1 MPKQNLTQYAV
12 LGLLNLEPRTGYD
25 IKQFVDST
33 MGHFWN
39 ESYRWVYTTLE
50 QLEADGMAT
59 ARAEDR
65 GERERVVYRITRK
78 GQKALQGWL
87 AEPPAL
93 PKVRDELLLK
103 LLLGQMVPARVSA
116 QHIADH
122 HEQMLRRHQALA
134 ELERALADT
143 DLGALKREQVALT
156 LDLSRRV
163 TAAHLKWCED
173 ALKQVKAP
181 PRRPRK
187 KTPAKRSRT
196 K

>member
-25 IKQFVDST
+25 IKQFVGTT
-33 MGHFWN
+33 MSHFWN

-65 GERERVVYRITRK
+65 GERERVVYRITKK

-87 AEPPAL
+87 AEPPAPL
-93 PKVRDELLLK
+93 KVRDELLLK
-103 LLLGQMVPARVSA
+103 LMLGQMAPARA
-116 QHIADH
+116 GAKHIVRH
-122 HEQMLRRHQALA
+122 QEQMLQRHQELA
-134 ELERALADT
+134 EFEKKLPKM
-143 DLGALKREQVALT
+143 DLGALKREQLALT

-163 TAAHLKWCED
+163 TAAHVRWCEET
-173 ALKQVKAP
+173 LKQLKPA
-181 PRRPRK
+181 PRRGK
-187 KTPAKRSRT
+187 KTAKRARS

>member
-25 IKQFVDST
+25 IKQFVGST
-33 MGHFWN
+33 MSHFWN

-65 GERERVVYRITRK
+65 GERERVVYRITKK

-87 AEPPAL
+87 AEPPAPL
-93 PKVRDELLLK
+93 KVRDELLLK
-103 LLLGQMVPARVSA
+103 LLLGQMVPARTGAKHVA
-116 QHIADH
+116 RHQ
-122 HEQMLRRHQALA
+122 EQMLQRHQELA
-134 ELERALADT
+134 EFEKKLPRMDM
-143 DLGALKREQVALT
+143 GALKREQLALT

-163 TAAHLKWCED
+163 TAAHLRWCEET
-173 ALKQVKAP
+173 LKQLKPA
-181 PRRPRK
+181 PRRGK
-187 KTPAKRSRT
+187 KAARGGRT

>member
-25 IKQFVDST
+25 IKQFVDTT

-50 QLEADGMAT
+50 QLEVDGMAT

-78 GQKALQGWL
+78 GLKALQGWL
-87 AEPPAL
+87 AEPPAPL
-93 PKVRDELLLK
+93 KIRDELMLK
-103 LLLGQMVPARVSA
+103 LLLGQMAPARVNA
-116 QHIADH
+116 KHIADH
-122 HEQMLRRHQALA
+122 QERMVRRYQALSDFEQALA
-134 ELERALADT
+134 GM
-143 DLGALKREQVALT
+143 DLGPLKLEKIALT

-163 TAAHLKWCED
+163 TAAHLEWCED
-173 ALKQVKAP
+173 ALKANKAP
-181 PRRPRK
+181 PRRTKK
-187 KTPAKRSRT
+187 KTPSKRART

>member
-25 IKQFVDST
+25 IKQFVGST
-33 MGHFWN
+33 MSHFWN

-59 ARAEDR
+59 ARAEGR

-78 GQKALQGWL
+78 GQKALAGWL
-87 AEPPAL
+87 AQPPAPL
-93 PKVRDELLLK
+93 KVRDELLLK
-103 LLLGQMVPARVSA
+103 LLLNQAGPAKAGAMHVT
-116 QHIADH
+116 QHQ
-122 HEQMLRRHQALA
+122 ERMLQRHQELA
-134 ELERALADT
+134 DLERELPT
-143 DLGALKREQVALT
+143 MELGALKRDNVALT

-163 TAAHLKWCED
+163 TAAHLKWCEET
-173 ALKQVKAP
+173 LKQLKTA
-181 PRRPRK
+181 PRRSRK
-187 KTPAKRSRT
+187 KTAKRGRT

>member
-25 IKQFVDST
+25 IKQFVDAT

-87 AEPPAL
+87 ARPPAPL
-93 PKVRDELLLK
+93 KVRDELLLK
-103 LLLGQMVPARVSA
+103 LLLGQMAPARINA
-116 QHIADH
+116 KHIADH
-122 HEQMLRRHQALA
+122 HEQMLQRHQALA
-134 ELERALADT
+134 DLEAALAST
-143 DLGALKREQVALT
+143 DLGPLKREHVALT

-181 PRRPRK
+181 PRRTKK
-187 KTPAKRSRT
+187 KTAAKRSRT